1 MIIKIANN
9 ITLKSE
15 MNSVKTLKPN
25 ARTFVSLCVTNPF
38 TLIYQ
43 WNFKV
48 LWVKFSS
55 GILSYQG
62 PQFVPKIYPKF
73 MKIFCPKRA
82 RKNVKKSAIK
92 IFFNFCVPHL
102 STTTRIITMIIH
114 YLLLLFILVFMGSFK
129 FFLMRLKPFSWTF

>member
-15 MNSVKTLKPN
+15 MSSVKTLKPN

-43 WNFKV
+43 WNSKV

-92 IFFNFCVPHL
+92 IFPIFAFP
-102 STTTRIITMIIH
+102 T
-114 YLLLLFILVFMGSFK
+114 YPLLLVLLLWLFIIYYSYLYW
-129 FFLMRLKPFSWTF
+129 FSWEVLNFSWCV